1 MPNPNSAVSTELDA
15 VNQILSSVGQA
26 PVLDLDMQNP
36 EVNICLQTLRDT
48 NRQLQAEGWTFNT
61 EYLVKFTPDANKK
74 ITIADDV
81 LQIDSNESRHF
92 NNYNLIRRLD
102 TSDNTN
108 KLYDRFW
115 HQKNKTEGYTF
126 DEDIYC
132 DVVYFIRFD
141 NLPYAFQAHI
151 IARAARQVS
160 IKLVGSAELVQLL
173 AVEEDQTRAALMEY
187 ETNQGDYSIF
197 GSKDGLHYNSYQPFK
212 ALAR

>member
-15 VNQILSSVGQA
+15 VNQILGSVGQA

-61 EYLVKFTPDANKK
+61 EHLVKFTPDSNKH
-74 ITIADDV
+74 IVVNDDV
-81 LQIDSNESRHF
+81 LQIDSNDTHH
-92 NNYNLIRRLD
+92 YNRYCILRRLD
-102 TSDNTN
+102 ATDNKY
-108 KLYDRFW
+108 KLYDKYW
-115 HQKNKTEGYTF
+115 HQKNKSEGFTF

-141 NLPYAFQAHI
+141 SLPYAFQAHI
-151 IARAARQVS
+151 MARAARQVA

-187 ETNQGDYSIF
+187 ETSQGDYSIF
-197 GSKDGLHYNSYQPFK
+197 GSNDGIHYNSYQPFK
-212 ALAR
+212 ALSR